1 MGGTETLEPRTR
13 RILLP
18 VPAFTCSGVDTASR
32 VHSMIFRDRCR
43 GRIAPSVNFDRRRH
57 VARPAVYGD
66 DMTIRFDLVGV
77 VVADMARSLAFYRR
91 LGIDLPPDADSQ
103 PHVEAQLQGGV
114 RMAWD
119 TIDVI
124 RSFDPGWTP
133 PTGGHGLA
141 SGVRV
146 REPGRSR
153 LDVCRA
159 RRRRQPRPS
168 RALGCVLGAALRRR
182 SRPGRQLG
190 RPVRRVAVTEV
201 SALRPSPRPGASM
214 PQRHCRG

>member
-1 MGGTETLEPRTR
+1 MAPRQN
-13 RILLP
+13 P
-18 VPAFTCSGVDTASR
+18 
-32 VHSMIFRDRCR
+32 
-43 GRIAPSVNFDRRRH
+43 PSVNFDRRRH

-141 SGVRV
+141 LAFACESPDEVDSTYAELVDAGNLGHL
-146 REPGRSR
+146 EPWDAFWGQRYAVVHDPDGNSVD
-153 LDVCRA
+153 LF
-159 RRRRQPRPS
+159 
-168 RALGCVLGAALRRR
+168 AAL
-182 SRPGRQLG
+182 P
-190 RPVRRVAVTEV
+190 
-201 SALRPSPRPGASM
+201 
-214 PQRHCRG
+214 